1 MPMSQELVI
10 GGRRIGEG
18 HPPFVMAEVGVTCN
32 YDLRIAR
39 ELIDATRDAGA
50 DAAKFIFWFPEEIM
64 ADRTVTYTY
73 ETSQGPR
80 TENMFAMLDKLRFT
94 FSQWQELKAYAD
106 RRGIVLFSTVNS
118 PSGIEWAEKLGLE
131 AYKLSS
137 WDFNDLPLWRRI
149 AALGKPML
157 IDTGPVDGLDVAK
170 VMRVMKEAGNTQAA
184 LIHCVHTDVPA
195 EVNMRSIPYL
205 RSAFGC
211 VVGYSSKDRAS
222 ETDIMA
228 VTLGASVLEKRL
240 TLDRDLPGHHHVI
253 SLEPAEFKSY
263 VRMIRDVHAS
273 LGAFDLIPS
282 PADLAERKKWFRHLV
297 AARPLPAGTR
307 LTADMLESKRG
318 EVGLSPEHLELVIG
332 RELRR
337 PLAKDET
344 IEWADV

>member
-1 MPMSQELVI
+1 MLMSQELVI
-10 GGRRIGEG
+10 GDRRIGEA
-18 HPPFVMAEVGVTCN
+18 HPLFVMAEVGVTCN

-39 ELIDATRDAGA
+39 ELIDATREAGA

-73 ETSQGPR
+73 ETSRGPR
-80 TENMFAMLDKLRFT
+80 TENMFEMLNKLRFS
-94 FSQWQELKAYAD
+94 FEQWQELKEYAD
-106 RRGIVLFSTVNS
+106 RRGIVLFATVNS

-149 AALGKPML
+149 AGLGKPML
-157 IDTGPVDGLDVAK
+157 IDTGPVDVLDVAK
-170 VMRVMKEAGNTQAA
+170 VMRVMKEAGNPQAA

-195 EVNMRSIPYL
+195 EINMRSIPYL

-228 VTLGASVLEKRL
+228 VTLGASIVEKRL
-240 TLDRDLPGHHHVI
+240 TLDRNLPGHHHVI
-253 SLEPAEFKSY
+253 SLEPAEFKGY
-263 VRMIRDVHAS
+263 VRMIHDVHAA
-273 LGAFDLIPS
+273 LGRFDLIPS
-282 PADLAERKKWFRHLV
+282 PADLGERKKWFRHLV
-297 AARPLPAGTR
+297 ASRALPAGTR
-307 LTADMLESKRG
+307 LTTDMLESKRG
-318 EVGLSPEHLELVIG
+318 EVGLSPEYLDILVG
-332 RELRR
+332 RVLRR

>member
-18 HPPFVMAEVGVTCN
+18 HAPFVMAEVGVTCN

-39 ELIDATRDAGA
+39 ELIDATREAGA

-80 TENMFAMLDKLRFT
+80 TENMFEMLDKLRFS
-94 FSQWQELKAYAD
+94 FPQWQELKEYAD

-149 AALGKPML
+149 AGLGKPML
-157 IDTGPVDGLDVAK
+157 IDTGPVDTLDVAK
-170 VMRVMKEAGNTQAA
+170 VMRVMNEAGNTHAA

-195 EVNMRSIPYL
+195 EINMRSIPYL
-205 RSAFGC
+205 RTAFGC
-211 VVGYSSKDRAS
+211 IVGYSSKDRAS

-228 VTLGASVLEKRL
+228 VTLGASILEKRL

-253 SLEPAEFKSY
+253 SLEPVEFKDY
-263 VRMIRDVHAS
+263 VRMIRAVHAS
-273 LGAFDLIPS
+273 LGALDLVPS
-282 PADLAERKKWFRHLV
+282 PADLAERRKWFRHLA
-297 AARPLPAGTR
+297 AARPLEAGIR
-307 LTADMLESKRG
+307 LTADMLASKRG
-318 EVGLSPEHLELVIG
+318 EIGLSPEHLDIVVG
-332 RELRR
+332 RVLRR
-337 PLAKDET
+337 ALAKDQS
-344 IEWADV
+344 IGWADI

>member
-1 MPMSQELVI
+1 MSPELRI
-10 GGRRIGEG
+10 GGRRIGDG

-39 ELIDATRDAGA
+39 ELIDVTREAGA

-73 ETSQGPR
+73 ETSRGPR
-80 TENMFAMLDKLRFT
+80 TENMFEMLSRLRFS
-94 FSQWQELKAYAD
+94 FAQWQELKEYAD
-106 RRGIVLFSTVNS
+106 RRGVVLFSTVNS

-157 IDTGPVDGLDVAK
+157 IDTGPVDALDVAK
-170 VMRVMKEAGNTQAA
+170 VTRVMKDAGNTQAA
-184 LIHCVHTDVPA
+184 LIHCVHTDTPA
-195 EVNMRSIPYL
+195 EINMRSIPYL
-205 RSAFGC
+205 RAAFGC

-228 VTLGASVLEKRL
+228 VTLGASILEKRL
-240 TLDRDLPGHHHVI
+240 TLDRGLPGHHHVI
-253 SLEPAEFKSY
+253 SLEPAEFKDY

-273 LGAFDLIPS
+273 LGTLDLIPS

-297 AARPLPAGTR
+297 ASRPL
-307 LTADMLESKRG
+307 
-318 EVGLSPEHLELVIG
+318 
-332 RELRR
+332 
-337 PLAKDET
+337 
-344 IEWADV
+344 

>member
-1 MPMSQELVI
+1 MGMSQELVI
-10 GGRRIGEG
+10 GGRRIAEG
-18 HPPFVMAEVGVTCN
+18 QRPFVMAEVGVTCN

-39 ELIDATRDAGA
+39 ALIDATHEAGA

-73 ETSQGPR
+73 ETVAGPR
-80 TENMFAMLDKLRFT
+80 TENMFEMLNKLRFS
-94 FSQWQELKAYAD
+94 FPQWQELKEYAD
-106 RRGIVLFSTVNS
+106 RRGIVLFATVNS

-149 AALGKPML
+149 ATFGKPML
-157 IDTGPVDGLDVAK
+157 IDTGPVDSLDVAK
-170 VMRVMKEAGNTQAA
+170 VMRVMREAGNTQAA

-195 EVNMRSIPYL
+195 EINMRSIPYL
-205 RSAFGC
+205 RAAFGC

-228 VTLGASVLEKRL
+228 VTLGASILEKRL
-240 TLDRDLPGHHHVI
+240 TLDRSLPGHHHVI
-253 SLEPAEFKSY
+253 SLEPAEFKNY

-273 LGAFDLIPS
+273 LGTLDLIPS

-297 AARPLPAGTR
+297 ASRSLPAGTR

-318 EVGLSPEHLELVIG
+318 EVGVSPEYFDILVG

-337 PLAKDET
+337 PLGKDES
-344 IEWADV
+344 IAWADV

>member
-1 MPMSQELVI
+1 MSPELRI
-10 GGRRIGEG
+10 GGRRIGDG

-39 ELIDATRDAGA
+39 ELIDVTREAGA

-73 ETSQGPR
+73 ETSRGPR
-80 TENMFAMLDKLRFT
+80 TENMFEMLSRLRFS
-94 FSQWQELKAYAD
+94 FAQWQELKEYAD
-106 RRGIVLFSTVNS
+106 RRGVVLFSTVNS

-157 IDTGPVDGLDVAK
+157 IDTGPVDALDVAK
-170 VMRVMKEAGNTQAA
+170 VMRVMKDAGNTQAA
-184 LIHCVHTDVPA
+184 LIHCVHTDTPA
-195 EVNMRSIPYL
+195 EINMRSIPYL
-205 RSAFGC
+205 QAAFGC

-228 VTLGASVLEKRL
+228 VTLGASILEKRL
-240 TLDRDLPGHHHVI
+240 TLDRGLPGHHHVI
-253 SLEPAEFKSY
+253 SLEPSEFKDY

-273 LGAFDLIPS
+273 LGTLDLIPS

-297 AARPLPAGTR
+297 ASRPLEAGTR

-318 EVGLSPEHLELVIG
+318 EVGVSPEYLDILVG
-332 RELRR
+332 RVLRR
-337 PLAKDET
+337 ALAKDET
-344 IEWADV
+344 VEWADV

>member
-1 MPMSQELVI
+1 MSPELRI
-10 GGRRIGEG
+10 GGRRIGDG

-39 ELIDATRDAGA
+39 ELIDVTREAGA

-73 ETSQGPR
+73 ETSRGPR
-80 TENMFAMLDKLRFT
+80 TENMFEMLSRLRFS
-94 FSQWQELKAYAD
+94 FAQWQELKEYAD
-106 RRGIVLFSTVNS
+106 RRGVVLFSTVNS

-157 IDTGPVDGLDVAK
+157 IDTGPVDALDVAK
-170 VMRVMKEAGNTQAA
+170 VTRVMKDAGNTQAA
-184 LIHCVHTDVPA
+184 LIHCVHTDTPA
-195 EVNMRSIPYL
+195 EINMRSIPYL
-205 RSAFGC
+205 RAAFGC

-228 VTLGASVLEKRL
+228 VTLGASILEKRL
-240 TLDRDLPGHHHVI
+240 TLDRGLPGHHHVI
-253 SLEPAEFKSY
+253 SLEPAEFKDY

-273 LGAFDLIPS
+273 LGTLDLIPS

-297 AARPLPAGTR
+297 ASRPLEAGTR

-318 EVGLSPEHLELVIG
+318 EVGVSPEYLDILAG
-332 RELRR
+332 RVLRR
-337 PLAKDET
+337 ALAKDET